1 MRQRTRLLAS
11 AIAAVVVLSP
21 LLREPTS
28 DTYPLSTYPMFA
40 GDRGAVHQIATAVE
54 RLPGGG
60 IARLSPDLIAGTDE
74 VILAAVTVQR
84 ALASG
89 EGDALCGEIAARLG
103 AGRTVEVRRETVDVV
118 AVIADDAAPLHVEV
132 EATCVG

>member
-1 MRQRTRLLAS
+1 M
-11 AIAAVVVLSP
+11 LSP

-40 GDRGAVHQIATAVE
+40 SDRGAVHTISTAVE
-54 RLPGGG
+54 RLEDGS
-60 IARLSPDLIAGTDE
+60 IERLSPDLIAGTDE
-74 VILAAVTVQR
+74 VILAGVTVSRSIAQG
-84 ALASG
+84 AAD
-89 EGDALCGEIAARLG
+89 ELCAEIAARLG

-118 AVIADDAAPLHVEV
+118 AVIADDAPAQSIDV